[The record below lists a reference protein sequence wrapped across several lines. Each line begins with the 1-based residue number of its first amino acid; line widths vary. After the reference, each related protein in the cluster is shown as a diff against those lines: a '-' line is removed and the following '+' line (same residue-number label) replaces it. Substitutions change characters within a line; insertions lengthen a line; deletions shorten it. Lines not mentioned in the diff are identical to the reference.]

1 MKRMK
6 RVYCSFH
13 PQYRTKQYTTLSI
26 IPYGIME
33 RSRAAA
39 GYSPAILSRAFKMP
53 QKPPRYTGYTMSLL
67 ERSRLAIMQ
76 YLSNRFRLLFK
87 SLDEKEVDRL
97 EGEIEDALYKAFQDS
112 KKFEEA
118 EKENRKPHEYASRSS
133 GVEAQSLHVY
143 GSASKYNRLPVLS
156 KRGWK

>member
-1 MKRMK
+1 
-6 RVYCSFH
+6 
-13 PQYRTKQYTTLSI
+13 
-26 IPYGIME
+26 
-33 RSRAAA
+33 
-39 GYSPAILSRAFKMP
+39 MP

-76 YLSNRFRLLFK
+76 YLSKRFRLLFGA
-87 SLDEKEVDRL
+87 LDEKEIDQL

-133 GVEAQSLHVY
+133 GVEAQFLHVH
-143 GSASKYNRLPVLS
+143 GPGSKYNRPPLLS